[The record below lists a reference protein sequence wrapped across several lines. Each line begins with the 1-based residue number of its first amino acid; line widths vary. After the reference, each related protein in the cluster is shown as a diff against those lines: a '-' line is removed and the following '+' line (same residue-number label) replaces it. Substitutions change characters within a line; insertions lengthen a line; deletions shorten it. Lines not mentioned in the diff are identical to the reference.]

1 MYRLAAKDI
10 TVAIL
15 IGRELDKVQR
25 PLMMKELP
33 VVAKLSGIT
42 LRPVIS
48 KLIHARVL
56 NRDGVRSGI
65 EKGEKWEKYFS
76 SWMDQYGT

>member
-33 VVAKLSGIT
+33 IVAKLSGIT